1 MNEEAFETIIRKTLE
16 TLPADFKSQLENV
29 EITVEDEPPNP
40 SLLGLYQGVPKTERY
55 SYSAL
60 PDKITIYRL
69 PLLRISHSEEEAEEN
84 IKKTVLH
91 EIGHHFGLSDEQ
103 LSHLKR
109 LQ

>member
-1 MNEEAFETIIRKTLE
+1 MNHQI
-16 TLPADFKSQLENV
+16 
-29 EITVEDEPPNP
+29 
-40 SLLGLYQGVPKTERY
+40 LLFSDCIKVFPKTERY

-69 PLLRISHSEEEAEEN
+69 PLLRISQTEEEAEEN